1 MKARVD
7 ACEGKVVISL
17 IYHHSHDVDIN
28 HIAESRIPPW
38 SFRVASLSRM
48 LEIAEQPTS
57 WSPKDLSQIV
67 LYSIVVGRRIKELI
81 GMNKAPLARKLGIR
95 LCQSKTISHVAPRD
109 VIWTLIGKKYC
120 ILKFQ
125 SLFKIYT

>member
-1 MKARVD
+1 
-7 ACEGKVVISL
+7 
-17 IYHHSHDVDIN
+17 
-28 HIAESRIPPW
+28 
-38 SFRVASLSRM
+38 M

-81 GMNKAPLARKLGIR
+81 GMDKAQLARKLGIR
-95 LCQSKTISHVAPRD
+95 LCQSKTIRRIVPGG

-120 ILKFQ
+120 I
-125 SLFKIYT
+125 

>member
-1 MKARVD
+1 
-7 ACEGKVVISL
+7 
-17 IYHHSHDVDIN
+17 
-28 HIAESRIPPW
+28 
-38 SFRVASLSRM
+38 M

-81 GMNKAPLARKLGIR
+81 GMDKAPLARRLGIQ
-95 LCQSKTISHVAPRD
+95 LCQSKTIHRIVPWW

-120 ILKFQ
+120 I
-125 SLFKIYT
+125 